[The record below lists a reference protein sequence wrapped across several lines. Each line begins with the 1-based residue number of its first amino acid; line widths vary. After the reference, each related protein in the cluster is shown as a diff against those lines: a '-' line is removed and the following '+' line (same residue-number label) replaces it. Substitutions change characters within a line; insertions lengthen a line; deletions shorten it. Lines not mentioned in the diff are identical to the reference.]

1 MISVSFNIA
10 FLVESIH
17 LYPEVRAK
25 SLSIT
30 SHIFFTETGTVYKRV
45 LVDNEDEYYQ
55 DYHMTPLEDL
65 PAARTS
71 DCQCT
76 CESCTRCHTRVKQ
89 LPPTHY
95 VMAVKSDIFRRMF
108 DEVSASKNMPCGL
121 FFCGHH
127 EDVRHPSVGIAIV
140 IVSILFA
147 ALLLAT
153 IYVSG

>member
-1 MISVSFNIA
+1 MILVSLNLSFH
-10 FLVESIH
+10 VKSIYLH
-17 LYPEVRAK
+17 NLFICILIIIIVSDL
-25 SLSIT
+25 SLL
-30 SHIFFTETGTVYKRV
+30 ETGTVYKRV
-45 LVDNEDEYYQ
+45 LVDDEDEYYQ

-65 PAARTS
+65 PAARAS

-76 CESCTRCHTRVKQ
+76 CENCTRCHTRTKQ

-108 DEVSASKNMPCGL
+108 DEVSASKSMPCGL

-140 IVSILFA
+140 IVSILFM

-153 IYVSG
+153 IFV

>member
-1 MISVSFNIA
+1 MISVSFSSISS
-10 FLVESIH
+10 ESIH
-17 LYPEVRAK
+17 DFTQIRAK
-25 SLSIT
+25 SSCI

-55 DYHMTPLEDL
+55 DYHMTPLEEL

-71 DCQCT
+71 DCT
-76 CESCTRCHTRVKQ
+76 KQ

-108 DEVSASKNMPCGL
+108 DEVSASKSMPCGL

-153 IYVSG
+153 IYISG